1 MKTLLKK
8 LRLSVGKFE
17 VIAFV
22 SGFALMAYEMVASRL
37 LAPSIGSSI
46 YVWTSVIGVM
56 IAALAIGY
64 TVGGWLADKRV
75 AERDIA
81 WLLIISA
88 IAMAGTLSFYA
99 PTLGTISE
107 VITDQRWQGIAAA
120 IALFMP
126 ASFVL
131 GMISPYLARLRV
143 KSLATT
149 GRSVAA
155 LSAFNSVGGIV
166 GTFCAGFIFFSL
178 IGSRE
183 TLALS
188 VALLIGISWLIL
200 PSYRFMWR
208 VVVSVCVGLMLALQI
223 VAPVYAHTHI
233 ATVETPTAHYD
244 VQLRE
249 YRGQQVRVL
258 ATDPYSYQSG
268 VLADGSKELVFD
280 YTKKIM
286 SLIDAVPNKDKI
298 LILGGGAYT
307 LPEAVGKKY
316 PKSQIDVIE
325 IDPELREVSKK
336 YFNYDEPANV
346 RAISMDARAFLHEAK
361 GAQYDIAVID
371 VYGNDVSIPFVFTTH
386 EYTAELKAALKDS
399 GIVVANL
406 IAGVNAACSPLL
418 ASLTASYATAFT
430 NYATMPASANSL
442 GGRENMILVAANQPI
457 DWVRSFGPLATAQLS
472 AATTLADNFAPVE
485 PLVQQCREGR

>member
-1 MKTLLKK
+1 MEKILKK
-8 LRLSVGKFE
+8 LPFSVGKFE
-17 VIAFV
+17 VVAFV

-37 LAPSIGSSI
+37 LAPFIGNSM

-81 WLLIISA
+81 WLLVISA
-88 IAMAGTLSFYA
+88 IAMTGTLFFYA
-99 PTLGTISE
+99 PTLGAISE
-107 VITDQRWQGIAAA
+107 ATTDQRWQGIVAA

-126 ASFVL
+126 ASFIL

-143 KSLATT
+143 KSVATT
-149 GRSVAA
+149 GRSVAG
-155 LSAFNSVGGIV
+155 LSAFNSVGGIC

-183 TLALS
+183 TLALL
-188 VALLIGISWLIL
+188 VALLITTSWLIV
-200 PSYRFMWR
+200 PRYRLVQRM
-208 VVVSVCVGLMLALQI
+208 VVSACMAIMLALQI
-223 VAPVYAHTHI
+223 VAPVHAKTHI
-233 ATVETPTAHYD
+233 ASIETPTTHYD
-244 VQLRE
+244 VQLRQ

-258 ATDPYSYQSG
+258 TTDPYSYQSG
-268 VLADGSKELVFD
+268 VLANGSKELVFD

-286 SLIDAVPNKDKI
+286 SIIDAAPNKDKI

-307 LPEAVGKKY
+307 LPEAIGKKY
-316 PKSQIDVIE
+316 PNSQIDVVE

-346 RAISMDARAFLHEAK
+346 HAISQDARAFLHDSK
-361 GAQYDIAVID
+361 GTGYDIAVID

-386 EYTAELKAALKDS
+386 EYAAELKGVLKDS
-399 GIVVANL
+399 GVVVANL

-430 NYATMPASANSL
+430 NYTTMPAAASSA

-457 DWVRSFGPLATAQLS
+457 DWTRPFGPFATAPLS
-472 AATTLADNFAPVE
+472 AATILTDNFTPVE
-485 PLVQQCREGR
+485 RLVQQCREGK

>member
-1 MKTLLKK
+1 MKMFLKK
-8 LRLSVGKFE
+8 LPLSIGRFE

-22 SGFALMAYEMVASRL
+22 SGFTLMAYEMVASRL
-37 LAPSIGSSI
+37 LAPFIGSSI

-88 IAMAGTLSFYA
+88 AAMAGTLLFYA
-99 PTLGTISE
+99 PTLTLIGE
-107 VITDQRWQGIAAA
+107 VITDQRLQGIVAA
-120 IALFMP
+120 ITLFMP

-155 LSAFNSVGGIV
+155 LSAFNSVGGIS

-183 TLALS
+183 TLALL
-188 VALLIGISWLIL
+188 VALLIATSWLVL
-200 PSYRFMWR
+200 PRYRLAQR
-208 VVVSVCVGLMLALQI
+208 VLVTVVMALVLLLQTVTPALAK
-223 VAPVYAHTHI
+223 THI
-233 ATVETPTAHYD
+233 AAIETPTAHYD
-244 VQLRE
+244 VQLSD
-249 YRGQQVRVL
+249 YRGLPVRVL
-258 ATDPYSYQSG
+258 TTDPYSYQSG
-268 VLADGSKELVFD
+268 VAADGSKDLVFD

-286 SLIDAVPNKDKI
+286 SIVEAAPNKDKV

-307 LPEAVGKKY
+307 LPEALGKKY
-316 PKSQIDVIE
+316 PHSQIDVVE
-325 IDPELREVSKK
+325 IDPELRMISKK

-346 RAISMDARAFLHEAK
+346 HAINMDGRAFLHGAK
-361 GAQYDIAVID
+361 GAQYDIAIID
-371 VYGNDVSIPFVFTTH
+371 VYGNDVSMPFAFTTH
-386 EYTAELKAALKDS
+386 EYVAQLKETLKDS
-399 GIVVANL
+399 GVVVANL
-406 IAGVNAACSPLL
+406 IAGVNTVCRPLL
-418 ASLTASYATAFT
+418 ASLTASYATAFA
-430 NYATMPASANSL
+430 NHITMSAAAVSM
-442 GGRENMILVAANQPI
+442 GGRENMLLIAADQPLE
-457 DWVRSFGPLATAQLS
+457 WARSLGSVTTTALPSATML
-472 AATTLADNFAPVE
+472 TDNFTPVE
-485 PLVQQCREGR
+485 PLVQQCRGK